1 MLDPN
6 IFFNFRLYIVPGG
19 TIENIN
25 KKNIGYLKSGLSVR
39 TIKFYFVYYYYTG
52 PKFFPTNDP
61 RHNWIPISSFN
72 AYSKHYG
79 TNRIQYPIRLSYA
92 LTIHKSQGQ
101 TIEKAVIDLG
111 KKEMSLGLTFVALS
125 RLKNYKDF
133 LIKPFTLP
141 SRPFFSVNS
150 MQILC
155 ILIVCTYMKLV
166 PFSTFLHICKEYA
179 LAYM

>member
-133 LIKPFTLP
+133 LIKPFTLERLNKISQSISLQP
-141 SRPFFSVNS
+141 RIEEEKRIS
-150 MQILC
+150 
-155 ILIVCTYMKLV
+155 LIVNKTLSDYA
-166 PFSTFLHICKEYA
+166 FLN
-179 LAYM
+179 L